1 MKKKIPLENEIVA
14 KCKHW
19 KNISKKIVFTNGCFD
34 LLHKG
39 HLDLLNEALQFGD
52 ILIVGL
58 NSDESVKKLK
68 GNSRPIEPQKVR
80 KANLFKIKFISDV
93 IIFDEITP
101 LKLIKVIEPNFIVKG
116 GDYKPENI
124 VGAKEI
130 IKWGGEVKIIK
141 LTPGFSTTD
150 SIKKINSKGC
160 LK

>member
-1 MKKKIPLENEIVA
+1 MKKKIPIENKIVE

-39 HLDLLNEALQFGD
+39 HLDLLNEASQFGD
-52 ILIVGL
+52 ILLVGL

-80 KANLFKIKFISDV
+80 KENLLEMEIISDV
-93 IIFDEITP
+93 IIFDEMTP

-141 LTPGFSTTD
+141 LTPGYSTTD
-150 SIKKINSKGC
+150 SIKKSK
-160 LK
+160 L